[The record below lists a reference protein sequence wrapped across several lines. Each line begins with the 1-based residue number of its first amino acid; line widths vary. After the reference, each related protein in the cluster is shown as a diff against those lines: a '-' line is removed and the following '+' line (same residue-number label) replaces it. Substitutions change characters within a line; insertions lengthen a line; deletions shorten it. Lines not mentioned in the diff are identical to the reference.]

1 MLHSIFNFKAYDYK
15 SFKYQI
21 IIIVLILG
29 SIGMFLINIMQDSD
43 ENMFEKQI
51 LGYAVGIIAMLM
63 VSFIDYHF
71 ICKLWIP
78 LYIFNLALLLF
89 CKFTDKSMGLPIY
102 GYKHYTAKRWI
113 RVGSSGFEFMPSELT
128 KIILIVFLAE
138 YFALTQRYIK
148 KFLNLVI
155 ITLLTAIPI
164 YLVFDQPDLSTT
176 IILLSFFA
184 FVVLAAGVS
193 FKIIIP
199 IILIGVPVICGFIW
213 YVMQPWVHILE
224 DYQKGRILSLIYPE
238 LYADEMYQ
246 QDNAAAAIR
255 SGGLLGK
262 LFTGDTSQRGW
273 AYVPVKESDF
283 IFSAI
288 GEEFGMIGCFIVIGL
303 YVTIVIMGIRIAKK
317 AMDIKGTL
325 IAVGITSLFGMQA
338 FVNIGV
344 VTSLLPN
351 TGIPLPFVSSGLSA
365 LLSNLAT
372 VGILLNVSMQ
382 PKNRKMPLP
391 EEDIVKK
398 TKIFY

>member
-1 MLHSIFNFKAYDYK
+1 MLHSIFNLRAYDYK

-21 IIIVLILG
+21 IIIVLVLG
-29 SIGMFLINIMQDSD
+29 CIGMFLINIMQDSD
-43 ENMFEKQI
+43 ENMFEKQL
-51 LGYAVGIIAMLM
+51 LGYMIGLVAMLI
-63 VSFIDYHF
+63 VSFVDYHF
-71 ICKLWIP
+71 ICKLWVP

-89 CKFTDKSMGLPIY
+89 CKFTDKSMGLPLY

-128 KIILIVFLAE
+128 KIILIIFLAE
-138 YFALTQRYIK
+138 YFAITQRYVK

-155 ITLLTAIPI
+155 VTILMAVPT

-199 IILIGVPVICGFIW
+199 IILIGVPAVCAFVW
-213 YVMQPWVHILE
+213 YIMQDYVHILE
-224 DYQKGRILSLIYPE
+224 DYQKQRVLSLIYPE
-238 LYADEMYQ
+238 LHPDEMYQ
-246 QDNAAAAIR
+246 QNNAAAAIR

-288 GEEFGMIGCFIVIGL
+288 GEEFGMLGCFIVIGL
-303 YVTIVIMGIRIAKK
+303 YTAMVIMGIRIAKK
-317 AMDIKGTL
+317 AMDKKGTL
-325 IAVGITSLFGMQA
+325 IAIGITALFGMQA

-372 VGILLNVSMQ
+372 VGLLLNVSMQ
-382 PKNRKMPLP
+382 PKARKTPLP
-391 EEDIVKK
+391 EEEIVKK
-398 TKIFY
+398 SRIFY